1 MFFPGSRYIHEE
13 TYTVR
18 LPDGKEVRATT
29 LPLARSRALIGYH
42 SRLEGQRLDHIANRF
57 LAGPTASWQIC
68 EANRAIA
75 PDALAVRDLIAVPRK
90 DR

>member
-29 LPLARSRALIGYH
+29 LPLARSRALLGYH
-42 SRLEGQRLDHIANRF
+42 PRLEGQRLDHIANRY
-57 LAGPTASWQIC
+57 LADPTASWQLC

-75 PDALAVRDLIAVPRK
+75 PDALAVKDLIAVPRK